1 MQLNCPNTSPSP
13 TLGWPFTLCTQI
25 SFVNTFSTVCLH
37 YFAGKIGFAGHSNY
51 SSSKAGVIAFTKSA
65 SKELGKY
72 GIRVNCICPGFIET
86 PMADNMMTEVN
97 SEEAQ
102 RIKEILK
109 LQIPMGDFGLP
120 EDVAEVA
127 AFLASEKAK
136 YITGAIVDVN
146 GGYY

>member
-1 MQLNCPNTSPSP
+1 M
-13 TLGWPFTLCTQI
+13 
-25 SFVNTFSTVCLH
+25 
-37 YFAGKIGFAGHSNY
+37 
-51 SSSKAGVIAFTKSA
+51 
-65 SKELGKY
+65 GKY